1 VTTDQ
6 TVINSRALIAAAA
19 KLEAKGYDG
28 DAYTFVEGLI
38 LAAIAD
44 GYRRIDPVPDL
55 HGPSSTKAGREAAR
69 ALFDKTRQELADRDR
84 NRATADPNGVTR

>member
-19 KLEAKGYDG
+19 KLEAKGFTG
-28 DAYTFVEGLI
+28 NAYAFVEGLI

-44 GYRRIDPVPDL
+44 GYRRIEPIPDL

-69 ALFDKTRQELADRDR
+69 QIFEQTRREKAGTGQ
-84 NRATADPNGVTR
+84 

>member
-1 VTTDQ
+1 VTVEQ
-6 TVINSRALIAAAA
+6 VAANAAA
-19 KLEAKGYDG
+19 
-28 DAYTFVEGLI
+28 I
-38 LAAIAD
+38 RNLAARLERLGYTGDCHTEAEHIAVNLLAD

-55 HGPSSTKAGREAAR
+55 RGPSSTKAGREAAR